1 MQETGD
7 NVRQMQQNNHKIK
20 NKKTTLRII
29 LYQLLTDILGEEDQ
43 WMHPHL

>member
-20 NKKTTLRII
+20 NKKTKKTTLRII

-43 WMHPHL
+43 